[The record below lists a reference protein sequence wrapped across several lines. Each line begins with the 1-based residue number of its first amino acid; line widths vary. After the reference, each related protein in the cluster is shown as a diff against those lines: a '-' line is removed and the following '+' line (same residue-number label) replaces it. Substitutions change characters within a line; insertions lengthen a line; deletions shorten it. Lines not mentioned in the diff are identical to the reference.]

1 MKAFDEA
8 QKNGT
13 DFVDDGSISPYTC
26 ELWIIFKRDWWY
38 VYALPKGGDPSI
50 TFCTEIK

>member
-1 MKAFDEA
+1 VFFVPTEEYQKKLDTYMKAFDEA

-26 ELWIIFKRDWWY
+26 EL
-38 VYALPKGGDPSI
+38 
-50 TFCTEIK
+50 